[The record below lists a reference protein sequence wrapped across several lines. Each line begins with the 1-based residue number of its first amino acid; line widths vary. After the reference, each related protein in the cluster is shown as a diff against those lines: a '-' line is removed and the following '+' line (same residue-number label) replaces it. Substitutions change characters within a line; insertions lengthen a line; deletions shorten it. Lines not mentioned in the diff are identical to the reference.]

1 MEPQLKSSA
10 MGDAA
15 TGSRRTD
22 TVKRARRIVFQYR
35 VIPMD
40 VTFDEGTFSL
50 SVNINLGFYNQDEC

>member
-1 MEPQLKSSA
+1 
-10 MGDAA
+10 MGNTT

-50 SVNINLGFYNQDEC
+50 PVNIYLGFYNQYEY